1 MPTGSSSDRFEFRI
15 SQRSP
20 THAEQK
26 LFVRTASCT
35 REESPE
41 GIGVMPRRL
50 PRVFGPSAVSEFDV
64 VVEEISEDAVIEAI
78 STAAV
83 TESNE
88 EQGLSNEMRAKIRRE
103 ISPCMGKMMREQGKF
118 NPPEELA
125 ASLAAI
131 GGARKD
137 WANEFNTMLDTKTKW
152 LLGCPYTRVLFV
164 HPGVKP
170 SAKRSSS
177 PTSPFLVKPS

>member
-20 THAEQK
+20 THLSK
-26 LFVRTASCT
+26 NSLFALHHAQT

-64 VVEEISEDAVIEAI
+64 VVEEISEDAVIEAT

-125 ASLAAI
+125 ASLAAMR
-131 GGARKD
+131 RKR
-137 WANEFNTMLDTKTKW
+137 TQRGLRRLM
-152 LLGCPYTRVLFV
+152 
-164 HPGVKP
+164 
-170 SAKRSSS
+170 RSWQ
-177 PTSPFLVKPS
+177 LHGIA